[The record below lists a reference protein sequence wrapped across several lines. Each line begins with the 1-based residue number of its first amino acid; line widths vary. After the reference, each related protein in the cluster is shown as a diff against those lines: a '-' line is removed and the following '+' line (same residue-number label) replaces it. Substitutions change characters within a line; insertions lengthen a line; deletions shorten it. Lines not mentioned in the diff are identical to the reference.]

1 MISEIFIAPKA
12 EQVPPFRVQC
22 PIAPE
27 NGSVALSAWVKDQYP
42 GHFYVRVA

>member
-1 MISEIFIAPKA
+1 MVSQIVIAPKR
-12 EQVPPFRVQC
+12 EQVPPFVVKC

-27 NGSVALSAWVKDQYP
+27 NGSVALKAWVERQYP